1 VACTS
6 ILDVRYQHLASAP
19 PLESGTRVRLLLH
32 TAETLAVADPLDPP
46 DAPVL
51 PGTTRWLQLRLS
63 QPVAMLP
70 GDRFVL
76 RRESPMTTLGGGEV
90 VDPWAPRIR
99 RKDALQA
106 VELLEQMAAG
116 DDLARIERKGPAGL
130 SVAEAQARM
139 GEIPPGAVCFGDTL
153 FSEHRAE
160 QMATSLEQGLAD
172 WHAAHPLGTGAPR
185 RTLHRGSLAGLDA
198 RAFEALVDRVSQE
211 GRVVLDGPRVAL
223 AGHRVELSDA
233 DQAAIDALMKRLAEA
248 GLAPPATPELL
259 EGCGI
264 TEDHLALLLGRGT
277 VERIE
282 GRLVRGDHLA
292 ELVVSVRSFLA
303 ENGTLSTGDFK
314 ALTGLTRRH
323 AIPLLE
329 WLDARGITTRSGDVR
344 VPGSG

>member
-1 VACTS
+1 
-6 ILDVRYQHLASAP
+6 
-19 PLESGTRVRLLLH
+19 
-32 TAETLAVADPLDPP
+32 
-46 DAPVL
+46 
-51 PGTTRWLQLRLS
+51 
-63 QPVAMLP
+63 
-70 GDRFVL
+70 
-76 RRESPMTTLGGGEV
+76 V

-106 VELLEQMAAG
+106 VELLEEMAAG
-116 DDLARIERKGPAGL
+116 KDLAHIERKGPAGL
-130 SVAEAQARM
+130 SVADAQARL
-139 GEIPPGAVCFGDTL
+139 GGTPTGAVCLGDTL
-153 FSEHRAE
+153 FSEQRIE
-160 QMATSLEQGLAD
+160 QMSTNLEQGLAQ

-185 RTLHRGSLAGLDA
+185 RTLHRGALAGLDA
-198 RAFEALVDRVSQE
+198 RAFEALVERVSGE

-223 AGHRVELSDA
+223 AGHRVELSEA
-233 DQAAIDALMKRLAEA
+233 DQASIDALMQRLAAA

-259 EGCGI
+259 EGSGI

-292 ELVVSVRSFLA
+292 DLAVSVRTFLA

-329 WLDARGITTRSGDVR
+329 WLDARGITSRKGDVR
-344 VPGSG
+344 VPGAG